1 MKKACKIGII
11 AGIIGAGFIIKKAFD
26 CGFRTASGIGLDI
39 TNDVIEKYNS
49 LLDDYENLESDYYEL
64 LDE

>member
-1 MKKACKIGII
+1 MKKVYGIGII
-11 AGIIGAGFIIKKAFD
+11 AGIVGAGVIIKKAFD
-26 CGFRTASGIGLDI
+26 CGFGTASIISLDM

>member
-1 MKKACKIGII
+1 MKKVYGIGII
-11 AGIIGAGFIIKKAFD
+11 AGIIGIGAFIVKKAFD

-49 LLDDYENLESDYYEL
+49 LLDDYENLESDFYEL
-64 LDE
+64 LD